1 MVGFVSARL
10 EMGSV
15 FAEKQVLCSVAARRG
30 DAAAPH
36 GGAHPDGL
44 LRDGT
49 RCPPAMDLL

>member
-15 FAEKQVLCSVAARRG
+15 FAEKQVVCSIAARRG

>member
-1 MVGFVSARL
+1 
-10 EMGSV
+10 MGSV

-49 RCPPAMDLL
+49 RRSPPAMDLL

>member
-1 MVGFVSARL
+1 MGFVSARL

-49 RCPPAMDLL
+49 RRSPPAMDLL